1 MALTLQHQ
9 TPAEFVARLRERY
22 RNSSREECARLA
34 SWLYDHYQAG
44 DFTGA
49 QLRSAFGM
57 DTTQFNAFVTKVQAL
72 RTHWLAVQEA
82 AGE

>member
-1 MALTLQHQ
+1 MLNLQHQ

-34 SWLYDHYQAG
+34 SWLYDHYQSG

-49 QLRSAFGM
+49 QLRAAFGM
-57 DTTQFNAFVTKVQAL
+57 DATQFNNFVTKVQAL

-82 AGE
+82 QGE